1 MFSKKMVLIVGGVVL
16 ITVNVILLSV
26 TSKSQSTSGFG
37 RVGLSFVAPFQELV
51 TRSVRFT
58 RWIWEHY
65 FFLVSVYQEN
75 EELKKSLNDA
85 IEKNN
90 QWNELKLANDR
101 LRNLL
106 SFQKSLTNRVVAA
119 EVIGKD
125 PSVWFK
131 TVIIDKGKADG
142 LQKGLPVVL
151 PHGIAGQVIEASG
164 RYSKVMLIIDR
175 NSAVDALVQRSRAR
189 GIIKGASADQCRF
202 EFVLRKNDVQVGDT
216 VVTSGFDGV
225 YPKGLRIGHVSDL
238 SERSSDIFYEITVTP
253 FVDFE
258 KLEEEL
264 VILRPETEA
273 LASEP

>member
-51 TRSVRFT
+51 TRSVRFA
-58 RWIWEHY
+58 REIWGHY
-65 FFLVSVYQEN
+65 FFLVAVSQEN
-75 EELKKSLNDA
+75 EELRKSLNDA

-90 QWNELKLANDR
+90 QWNELKLANSR
-101 LRNLL
+101 LRDLL
-106 SFQKSLTNRVVAA
+106 SFQESLQNRVVAA

-151 PHGIAGQVIEASG
+151 PQGITGQVIEVSD

-202 EFVLRKNDVQVGDT
+202 EFVLRKNDVQIGDT
-216 VVTSGFDGV
+216 VVASGFDGV

-258 KLEEEL
+258 KLEEVL
-264 VILRPETEA
+264 VVLRPETETF
-273 LASEP
+273 ASEP

>member
-26 TSKSQSTSGFG
+26 TSKNQSTFGVG
-37 RVGLSFVAPFQELV
+37 RVGLSFVAPFQELI
-51 TRSVRFT
+51 TRSVRFA
-58 RWIWEHY
+58 RGIWGHY
-65 FFLVSVYQEN
+65 FFLVSVSEQN
-75 EELKKSLNDA
+75 DDLKKSLNYA

-90 QWNELKLANDR
+90 QWHEFELANIR

-106 SFQKSLTNRVVAA
+106 KFQKSLANRVVAA

-125 PSVWFK
+125 PSAWFK

-151 PHGIAGQVIEASG
+151 PQGIAGQVIEVSDH
-164 RYSKVMLIIDR
+164 YSKVMLIIDR

-189 GIIKGASADQCRF
+189 GIIKGASADKCRF

-216 VVTSGFDGV
+216 VVASGFDGV
-225 YPKGLRIGHVSDL
+225 YPKGLRIGQISDL
-238 SERSSDIFYEITVTP
+238 SERNSDIFYEITVTP
-253 FVDFE
+253 FVDYE
-258 KLEEEL
+258 KLEEVL
-264 VILRPETEA
+264 VILAPKIEA
-273 LASEP
+273 FASEQ

>member
-1 MFSKKMVLIVGGVVL
+1 
-16 ITVNVILLSV
+16 V

-58 RWIWEHY
+58 REIWEHY

-75 EELKKSLNDA
+75 EDLKKSLNDA

-90 QWNELKLANDR
+90 QWKELKLANNR

-106 SFQKSLTNRVVAA
+106 RFQRSLTNRVVAA

-151 PHGIAGQVIEASG
+151 PQGIAGQVIEVSD

-216 VVTSGFDGV
+216 VVASGFDSV
-225 YPKGLRIGHVSDL
+225 YPKGLRIGYVSDL
-238 SERSSDIFYEITVTP
+238 SERSADIFYEITVTP

-258 KLEEEL
+258 KLEEVL

-273 LASEP
+273 SASEP

>member
-51 TRSVRFT
+51 TRSVRFA
-58 RWIWEHY
+58 REIWEHY

-151 PHGIAGQVIEASG
+151 PQGIAGQAIEASD

-258 KLEEEL
+258 KLEEVL

-273 LASEP
+273 SASEP